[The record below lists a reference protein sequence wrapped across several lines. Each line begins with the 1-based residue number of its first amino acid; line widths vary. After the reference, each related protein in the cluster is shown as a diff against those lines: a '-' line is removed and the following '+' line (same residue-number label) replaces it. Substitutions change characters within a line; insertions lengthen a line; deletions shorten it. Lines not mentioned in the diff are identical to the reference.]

1 MRTKNAKAITPSE
14 SKHLARVKSLPCAV
28 CERPGPTEA
37 HHIEQ
42 GQHYTTI
49 PLCEDCHRGSHNGIH
64 GRRSMWNVM
73 KKTELSCLN
82 DTIRRLAA

>member
-1 MRTKNAKAITPSE
+1 MRTKNAKAITANE
-14 SKHLARVKSLPCAV
+14 SAHLAWVKSQPCAV
-28 CERPGPTEA
+28 CNRPGPTEA

>member
-1 MRTKNAKAITPSE
+1 MRSKNSAPIKPAESE
-14 SKHLARVKSLPCAV
+14 HMAWVKSQPCAV
-28 CERPGPTEA
+28 CGKDAPNEA

-82 DTIRRLAA
+82 DTIARLK